1 MAYFGAVVA
10 NPNIWS
16 KHWKNVS
23 FNDSIPPLIWKKL
36 AGKGPPTGKVQGL
49 STGDIEPLFIV
60 GKTGSVGGLPLCVG
74 NV

>member
-1 MAYFGAVVA
+1 M
-10 NPNIWS
+10 
-16 KHWKNVS
+16 S